1 MGINHL
7 PDLTTWDF
15 YSPITKKIETI
26 DAPDMPFITYG
37 SGRPCIEANLYLN
50 SLLRNGLSIGTLKKY
65 SGQIIHL
72 VRFIESQPSLTSI
85 IRLTDA
91 SFRFFVNN
99 LTAERTKK
107 GTVKRSNN
115 TVIGIANQCLNF
127 LKYVKYF
134 HNLKCFIGE
143 KQTNAIRVVERVVK
157 VAIGG
162 KQKYKYITVTTHSC
176 VPSRDAKKRRL
187 PVGAESAARA
197 WDYIQNQDN
206 RDKRLRDI
214 ALYQTMCQ
222 LGGRIGEIHELTVD
236 DFKEAQRSK
245 GHPSIKLKTF
255 KRGKGRKH
263 KARYIPVPRTLLR
276 DIKQYIIIRD
286 RIIRGRKIND
296 HGYLFI
302 SLTTGEP
309 LKAKSWTNF
318 ILSIRDKLNLSGD
331 LHPHAFR
338 HAYIT
343 NMLKEIILIH
353 NEVNNED
360 DFRRY
365 IINTEM
371 FKLQLQQYSGHS
383 SLESLDTYIHL
394 AFSEL
399 SGTTN
404 TYNAVMLKNSVG
416 IFQKQIDGIKRQI
429 DNKELNQ
436 KKALENISGVLS
448 ALMSDIDAGDQ

>member
-1 MGINHL
+1 MGINYQ
-7 PDLTTWDF
+7 PKFTTWDF
-15 YSPITKKIETI
+15 YSPITKELEKI
-26 DAPDMPFITYG
+26 DVLDMPFITYS

-50 SLLRNGLSIGTLKKY
+50 SLLRHGLSIATLKKY
-65 SGQIIHL
+65 AGQIIHL
-72 VRFIESQPSLTSI
+72 IRFVEFQPSLSSLI
-85 IRLTDA
+85 NLTDA
-91 SFRFFVNN
+91 SFRLFVNN
-99 LTAERTKK
+99 LAAERTTE
-107 GTVKRSNN
+107 GTLKRSNN
-115 TVIGIANQCLNF
+115 TVIGIANQCLEF

-134 HNLKCFIGE
+134 HNLNGFIGTE
-143 KQTNAIRVVERVVK
+143 QANSIRIVERVVK
-157 VAIGG
+157 VAVGG
-162 KQKYKYITVTTHSC
+162 NQKFRYITVTTHAC

-187 PVGAESAARA
+187 PVGTESAARA
-197 WDYIQNQDN
+197 WNYIQNQDN

-245 GHPSIKLKTF
+245 SNPSIKIKTF
-255 KRGKGRKH
+255 KRGKGQKYKTRH
-263 KARYIPVPRTLLR
+263 IPVPRTLLR
-276 DIKQYIIIRD
+276 DINQYITIRN
-286 RIIRGRKIND
+286 RIIRKRKIKD

-302 SLTTGEP
+302 SLTTGQP
-309 LKAKSWTNF
+309 LKPKSWTNL

-343 NMLKEIILIH
+343 NMLKEIILTHKEI
-353 NEVNNED
+353 NNED
-360 DFRRY
+360 DFRLY

-383 SLESLDTYIHL
+383 SLESLNTYIHL

-404 TYNAVMLKNSVG
+404 TYNAVMLKKSIG
-416 IFQKQIDGIKRQI
+416 IFETQI
-429 DNKELNQ
+429 DNIKLQIDRKELTPS
-436 KKALENISGVLS
+436 KALENISGIIS
-448 ALMSDIDAGDQ
+448 ALMADIDDVGE